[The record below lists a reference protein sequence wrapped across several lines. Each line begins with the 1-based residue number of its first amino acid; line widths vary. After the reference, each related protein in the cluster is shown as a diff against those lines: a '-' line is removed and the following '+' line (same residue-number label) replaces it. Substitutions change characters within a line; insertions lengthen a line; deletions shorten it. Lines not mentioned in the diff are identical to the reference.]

1 MLHTFPIAWILQ
13 GNEHCLTQRRD
24 GQFIVGLNLDIDAR
38 RGAHLHVDVRSFDY
52 KRAYQLLF
60 PFGVMGTI
68 TCTSI
73 ARSAWMY
80 FQEDTDARKT
90 ARFDMAVCKSRVPR
104 VFAF

>member
-1 MLHTFPIAWILQ
+1 
-13 GNEHCLTQRRD
+13 
-24 GQFIVGLNLDIDAR
+24 
-38 RGAHLHVDVRSFDY
+38 VRSFDY
-52 KRAYQLLF
+52 KRAYQLLP